1 MKIDNFIDC
10 QICPSIQEQWLC
22 CLELNQNFKN
32 VLFFVEHV
40 SSKVIIYSFIYLN
53 IKNFQQNS
61 YRTILELFWNH
72 QNLCDNLQH
81 TFDFFDFLKLRPQFR
96 FHILQCVDHLLLYS
110 SVINQFILLI
120 DKHRLQSSARVQTVL
135 ISTRLL

>member
-22 CLELNQNFKN
+22 CLELNQNLTRTLKN
-32 VLFFVEHV
+32 LRFFVERF
-40 SSKVIIYSFIYLN
+40 SSKVIFYSFIYLN
-53 IKNFQQNS
+53 IQIFQQNS

-72 QNLCDNLQH
+72 QNLCDNLQY
-81 TFDFFDFLKLRPQFR
+81 TFDFFDFLKLNPQCR

-110 SVINQFILLI
+110 SAINQFILLI
-120 DKHRLQSSARVQTVL
+120 DKHHLQASSAC
-135 ISTRLL
+135 